1 MANGIDFVIGGRDQ
15 ASPVMSSVS
24 KGLSKLE
31 KSTDSLKRHTTGLSG
46 AQEQEQKFLE
56 KLDSQM
62 AKSAAQVKKSTEAV
76 TKFGKA
82 TTKTAGKTNELA
94 IATGV
99 LAAAYVAMKGVKAVL
114 RSVTALNSAYDT
126 QTEAVKGLEVALR
139 LQGSAVDVES
149 KRLQAFASDMQ
160 KLTGVGDEVTLG
172 LMRQAAMLGVDADQL
187 DDAAKAAIGLSEAT
201 GKGLE
206 ESLML
211 VQKGLE
217 GDLNAFGEVIPAIRT
232 MKTEEEKLAAVLA
245 LSQRGLEAKA
255 EASNTVAGMS
265 ERASGAVGDLMES
278 VGALLAPV
286 RMLISSGIKTLAESL
301 QTLLVPAVAYAEEVL
316 ANIGPLMGYVKEKV
330 IAAVNGIV
338 AAFTWLEVE
347 FTNLDK
353 IWEIWVAIAELSMI
367 KTVEIIKWAFTE
379 VIPQYAAWFGE
390 NFVNLIRDG
399 LNLAYTITVNRIAK
413 IVDALAALWDFIAS
427 GGSSDVIG
435 QLGEIAGR
443 SYLEGFESSLTS
455 LPDVAGRAIS
465 EREKEL
471 AGTVTRIAT
480 DLGDQ
485 FSKKFAERMIG
496 VSDGLSDDFDSS
508 IDLKSAGLLGAGGG
522 GGKSGD
528 ANLSAK
534 ESRLLS
540 RGPGMRPEDL
550 LDQIRTVLEDIR
562 SNTKGTTR
570 MVPQI

>member
-1 MANGIDFVIGGRDQ
+1 MRC
-15 ASPVMSSVS
+15 
-24 KGLSKLE
+24 
-31 KSTDSLKRHTTGLSG
+31 KRRATEGNFQQFDARHSG
-46 AQEQEQKFLE
+46 N
-56 KLDSQM
+56 
-62 AKSAAQVKKSTEAV
+62 AAHGDRRGE
-76 TKFGKA
+76 
-82 TTKTAGKTNELA
+82 
-94 IATGV
+94 
-99 LAAAYVAMKGVKAVL
+99 AAAC
-114 RSVTALNSAYDT
+114 SVQSGS
-126 QTEAVKGLEVALR
+126 QGL
-139 LQGSAVDVES
+139 
-149 KRLQAFASDMQ
+149 
-160 KLTGVGDEVTLG
+160 T
-172 LMRQAAMLGVDADQL
+172 
-187 DDAAKAAIGLSEAT
+187 
-201 GKGLE
+201 
-206 ESLML
+206 
-211 VQKGLE
+211 
-217 GDLNAFGEVIPAIRT
+217 
-232 MKTEEEKLAAVLA
+232 
-245 LSQRGLEAKA
+245 AKA
-255 EASNTVAGMS
+255 EAGDRVAGMGQ
-265 ERASGAVGDLMES
+265 RASGAVGDLMES

-316 ANIGPLMGYVKEKV
+316 ANIGPLMDYVKGKV

-338 AAFTWLEVE
+338 AAFTFFEVIL
-347 FTNLDK
+347 TNLDSVWA
-353 IWEIWVAIAELSMI
+353 IVVAQAELYMLQISGVVMH
-367 KTVEIIKWAFTE
+367 ALTE
-379 VIPQYAAWFGE
+379 VIPAYAAWFGE

-508 IDLKSAGLLGAGGG
+508 IDLKSAGMLGAGG

>member
-1 MANGIDFVIGGRDQ
+1 MSNGIDFVIGGKDQ
-15 ASPVMSSVS
+15 AKPAMSSV
-24 KGLSKLE
+24 E
-31 KSTDSLKRHTTGLSG
+31 KSLTRLEQKTDSLK
-46 AQEQEQKFLE
+46 
-56 KLDSQM
+56 
-62 AKSAAQVKKSTEAV
+62 KSTLSLSKV
-76 TKFGKA
+76 TGA
-82 TTKTAGKTNELA
+82 
-94 IATGV
+94 
-99 LAAAYVAMKGVKAVL
+99 LAAAYVAVKASMAAIKGVGQ
-114 RSVTALNSAYDT
+114 LNAAYDT

-139 LQGSAVDVES
+139 LQGAAVDVES

-160 KLTGVGDEVTLG
+160 KLTGIGDESTIA
-172 LMRQAAMLGVDADQL
+172 MMQRAAMMGVATDQL
-187 DDAAKAAIGLSEAT
+187 DDMAKAGIGL
-201 GKGLE
+201 
-206 ESLML
+206 
-211 VQKGLE
+211 
-217 GDLNAFGEVIPAIRT
+217 GEVMGTSAESGMESMRRATEGNFQQFERTFPAMRQMAT
-232 MKTEEEKLAAVLA
+232 DAEKLAF
-245 LSQRGLEAKA
+245 LSEMAAKGLTAKA
-255 EASNTVAGMS
+255 EAGDRVAGMGQ
-265 ERASGAVGDLMES
+265 RASGAVGDLMES

-316 ANIGPLMGYVKEKV
+316 ANIGPLMDYVKGKV

-338 AAFTWLEVE
+338 AAFTFFEVIL
-347 FTNLDK
+347 TNLDSVWA
-353 IWEIWVAIAELSMI
+353 IVVAQAELYMLQISGVVMH
-367 KTVEIIKWAFTE
+367 ALTE
-379 VIPQYAAWFGE
+379 VIPAYAAWFGE

-427 GGSSDVIG
+427 GGSSDVLG

-471 AGTVTRIAT
+471 AGTVNRIAT

-508 IDLKSAGLLGAGGG
+508 IDLKSAGMLGAGG